1 MENTLL
7 PLKTDF
13 GLIREAQPSDA
24 DCLLHMIGQLA
35 AHHSDIP
42 TLSRD
47 NLLRDAFS
55 NTPWIHVLV
64 AEADGRLV
72 GYAALCGLIQL
83 QFGARGMD
91 MHHLFT
97 EADFRGHGVGRG
109 LIEASKIKAVSLS
122 CRYLAVGT
130 HPDNLD
136 SQCFYVAAGFK
147 RRDAFPPRFSMRL
160 DA

>member
-1 MENTLL
+1 ML

-24 DCLLHMIGQLA
+24 DCLLHLIGQLA
-35 AHHSDIP
+35 AHHADTQ

-47 NLLRDAFS
+47 DLLRDAFS
-55 NTPWIHVLV
+55 EAPWIHVMV
-64 AEADGRLV
+64 AETDGRLV

-97 EADFRGHGVGRG
+97 EAAFCGRGVGRG
-109 LIEASKIKAVSLS
+109 LIQASRIKAVSLS

-136 SQCFYVAAGFK
+136 AQGFYVAAGFVRK
-147 RRDAFPPRFSMRL
+147 DAFPPRFSMLL